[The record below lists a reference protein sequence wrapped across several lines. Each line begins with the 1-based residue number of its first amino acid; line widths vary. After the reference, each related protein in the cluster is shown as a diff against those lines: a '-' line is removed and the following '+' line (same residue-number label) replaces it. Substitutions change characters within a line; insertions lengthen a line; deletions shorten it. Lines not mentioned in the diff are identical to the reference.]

1 MMQNLGAVSH
11 TVCVHVAAVHSA
23 RLPLTGP
30 KILGTLGPG
39 PFGVGRGWPLEKR
52 SCAIYATYQIW

>member
-30 KILGTLGPG
+30 KILGTLGQG
-39 PFGVGRGWPLEKR
+39 LFGVGRG
-52 SCAIYATYQIW
+52 